1 MLRVDLEP
9 LGGIKAWTQVIHGKL
24 QTSLPVHV
32 LGSLYST
39 RCCGKEIRISIKAI
53 VPETA

>member
-39 RCCGKEIRISIKAI
+39 RCCGKEIRIAIKAI